1 MVQFGPLV
9 KRLRHRPFTAV
20 TGVRFSHGSLTWCHS
35 QEVRHGTATPPPPV
49 QIWVAPLKTSHQDDG
64 TFFVV
69 FAAYLRTRII
79 DQKCKY
85 FATTLP
91 VSVFSQTKMSVK
103 NSPQE
108 PRQSFKLSHSSVFTD
123 IFNKCVFFCKCSSR
137 KTTDILLL
145 KKHRASRPRAFYL
158 HFQLAPSI
166 TQVTSIKHA
175 SSGRP
180 AYFIS
185 AYRSTFRT
193 QSTSDKGTLSR
204 S

>member
-1 MVQFGPLV
+1 MLRDLTGPSGLWYTNFRFMNIQVQKHKSALINLRNFCAAGIGCTSSMCTQKDMMVQFGPLV

-103 NSPQE
+103 KSP
-108 PRQSFKLSHSSVFTD
+108 
-123 IFNKCVFFCKCSSR
+123 
-137 KTTDILLL
+137 
-145 KKHRASRPRAFYL
+145 
-158 HFQLAPSI
+158 
-166 TQVTSIKHA
+166 
-175 SSGRP
+175 
-180 AYFIS
+180 
-185 AYRSTFRT
+185 
-193 QSTSDKGTLSR
+193 
-204 S
+204 

>member
-1 MVQFGPLV
+1 MWRQQILIAFGISAQQKLVAPQACVLRRIWWCNQVFTSLRNFAKQNSECASSIWARRNVKAHLGPLV

-103 NSPQE
+103 NSP
-108 PRQSFKLSHSSVFTD
+108 
-123 IFNKCVFFCKCSSR
+123 
-137 KTTDILLL
+137 
-145 KKHRASRPRAFYL
+145 
-158 HFQLAPSI
+158 
-166 TQVTSIKHA
+166 
-175 SSGRP
+175 
-180 AYFIS
+180 
-185 AYRSTFRT
+185 
-193 QSTSDKGTLSR
+193 
-204 S
+204 